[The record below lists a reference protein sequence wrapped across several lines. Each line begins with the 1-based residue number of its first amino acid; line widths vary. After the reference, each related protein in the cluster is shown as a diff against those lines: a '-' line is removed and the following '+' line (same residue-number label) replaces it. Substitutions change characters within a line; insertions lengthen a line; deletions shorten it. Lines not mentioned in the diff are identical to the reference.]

1 MLNEKAYASW
11 PSSMSHVEFQ
21 VNKSQ
26 KIADLKQ
33 FVKEIPKFQE
43 QMNELAEHIRCVE
56 VKYPSQLFTVMIRY
70 RR

>member
-1 MLNEKAYASW
+1 
-11 PSSMSHVEFQ
+11 MSHVEFQ